1 MLKQLIQ
8 YYDNDN
14 KTRFARRLG
23 MTPQGISTWL
33 SRGTMDSELIYSK
46 CEGVSADWLLSGEGP
61 MIRSDRQSLQDSS
74 QQAISSLNSIDQTPI
89 VKLFMDMIKEKD
101 AKIDQL
107 QKELREKSEE
117 LATLKAKFPEN
128 TIEQQKENQII
139 EDFTPDSYGDYG
151 EGSLPTNQSSISKR
165 LLAGKT

>member
-8 YYDNDN
+8 YYDNNN

-33 SRGTMDSELIYSK
+33 SRGTIDSELVYSK
-46 CEGVSADWLLSGEGP
+46 CEGVSAEWLLSGEGP
-61 MIRSDRQSLQDSS
+61 MIRSDHQSLQDTS

-89 VKLFMDMIKEKD
+89 VKMFMDMIKEKD
-101 AKIDQL
+101 TKIDEL
-107 QKELREKSEE
+107 QKELRDKSEE
-117 LATLKAKFPEN
+117 LATLKAKFPE
-128 TIEQQKENQII
+128 TMIERQKENQII

-151 EGSLPTNQSSISKR
+151 EDSLPTKQSTISKR

>member
-33 SRGTMDSELIYSK
+33 SRGTIDSELVYSK
-46 CEGVSADWLLSGEGP
+46 CEGVSAEWLLSGEGP
-61 MIRSDRQSLQDSS
+61 MIRSNCQPLQDTS
-74 QQAISSLNSIDQTPI
+74 QQAISSQTSNDQTPI
-89 VKLFMDMIKEKD
+89 VKMFMDMIKEKD
-101 AKIDQL
+101 TKIDEL
-107 QKELREKSEE
+107 QKELRDKSEE
-117 LATLKAKFPEN
+117 LATLKAKFPE
-128 TIEQQKENQII
+128 TMIERQKENQII
-139 EDFTPDSYGDYG
+139 EDFTPGSYGDYG
-151 EGSLPTNQSSISKR
+151 EDSLPTKQSTISKR